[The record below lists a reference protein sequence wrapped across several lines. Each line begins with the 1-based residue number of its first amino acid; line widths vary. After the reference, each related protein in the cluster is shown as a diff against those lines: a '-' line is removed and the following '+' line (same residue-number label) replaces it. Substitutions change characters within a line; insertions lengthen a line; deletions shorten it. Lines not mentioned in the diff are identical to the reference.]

1 MRLALPDDLDVRKI
15 TGVGFRAAE
24 ALASLGV
31 RAVGELRD
39 LRSGDGVLDDAAVAR
54 FRGLARGVDDDPVK
68 HTGRARAVGV
78 EQSFWQNRL
87 DTGDT
92 RATAAALDELAA
104 KLVRK
109 LRVDQASGGIRAA
122 ETVQVST
129 RKAPADDGAPRR
141 GLTSNLAEGPAAAPP
156 SAAPRRESKSA
167 RATFALPRLD
177 ESNAAAVAAKL
188 RRAAEPLLAQLH
200 PKPASLVILSLGV
213 AFKAE
218 IAGARG
224 SGDIGAFC
232 RKPAAAAASAAAA
245 PAPPAP
251 PPEERYAAPSG
262 ADVDASVLAELP
274 KDLREA
280 VEAQMRLD
288 AAVSRKSPPAKRAAA
303 APRASP
309 PPKRPKSTMAAFLAK
324 PPRPPAAPRPPDG
337 GLDRILEMGFGR
349 ARAEAALAAAGGDA
363 ARAIETLLAS

>member
-1 MRLALPDDLDVRKI
+1 
-15 TGVGFRAAE
+15 
-24 ALASLGV
+24 
-31 RAVGELRD
+31 
-39 LRSGDGVLDDAAVAR
+39 
-54 FRGLARGVDDDPVK
+54 
-68 HTGRARAVGV
+68 V

-87 DTGDT
+87 DTGDA

-109 LRVDQASGGIRAA
+109 LRVDQASGGVRAA

-156 SAAPRRESKSA
+156 SASPRRESKSA

-200 PKPASLVILSLGV
+200 AKPASLVILSLGV

-232 RKPAAAAASAAAA
+232 RKPAAGAAAPAAPAPA

-288 AAVSRKSPPAKRAAA
+288 AAVSRKSPPAKRAAV